1 MKVVVCIKQVPY
13 VDQLRFDA
21 QAGRLIREGVD
32 SEINPFDK
40 RALAEA
46 INLKNKFGAETIVV
60 TMGPPQAASAL
71 REALAMGIDR
81 AIHLLGREFAGAD
94 TLATARTLALALR
107 RIGFDLILC
116 GKYSTDAETA
126 QVPPMVAEMLDL
138 PQVTGVTRIEY
149 REGSQFVATRET
161 DDGFETV
168 RGELPALMSTAERL
182 AKPIKVAPKDL
193 EKVQDRPVEIVGA
206 HDLSADLSQFGLSGS
221 PTWVEAIHSIEP
233 KRKHIIRV
241 GDGGVDT
248 AVQVTIGD
256 LIEEGLFGEW
266 KNRRHKVINPRPPGT
281 HSVGSDEEGMK
292 LPPMPPGVGFPPS
305 IWTVAE
311 IIEGEIRHAT
321 FELMGRSIELAQKI
335 GGEVAAVVIGS
346 NEERHAEI
354 LAAHGADKVYL
365 ADAPELANYLT
376 EPYTQILA
384 GAIQQYR
391 PYAVLI
397 PSTANGRDFA
407 PRVAA
412 RLGLGLTGDCI
423 GLDIDDQGRLVQLK
437 PAFGGNIVAPI
448 LTRTSPALATIRPG
462 MLQKAAS
469 DPSRRAEVIRLPVEN
484 LTSRVQFV
492 SSEVNAEEG
501 VNLDDADVIIGVGM
515 GIGGPENLPL
525 VHDLA
530 SVLDAS
536 IGASRRVV
544 DAGWLPRQVQIGLTG
559 RSISPSLYIALGV
572 RGAFNHTVGI
582 QRAGTILAINSN
594 PEADIFK
601 QCDYG
606 LVGDWQAIVGNMVN
620 VLAQKKR
627 EMG

>member
-46 INLKNKFGAETIVV
+46 VNLKNKFGAETIVV

-71 REALAMGIDR
+71 REAMAMGIDR

-126 QVPPMVAEMLDL
+126 QVPPMVAELLDL

-149 REGSQFVATRET
+149 REGSKFVATRET

-168 RGELPALMSTAERL
+168 QGGLPALMSTAERL

-193 EKVQDRPVEIVGA
+193 EKVQDRPIEIVGA
-206 HDLSADLSQFGLSGS
+206 RDLSSDLSQFGLSGS

-233 KRKHIIRV
+233 KRKHIIRTV
-241 GDGGVDT
+241 DGGVDT

-266 KNRRHKVINPRPPGT
+266 KNRRHGVIHPRPMRGR
-281 HSVGSDEEGMK
+281 SGGSDEVGAHV
-292 LPPMPPGVGFPPS
+292 PVGVQFPPS
-305 IWTVAE
+305 LWTVAE

-321 FELMGRSIELAQKI
+321 FELMGRSIELAEKI
-335 GGEVAAVVIGS
+335 GGEVAAVVLGS
-346 NEERHAEI
+346 HEERHAEI

-376 EPYTQILA
+376 EPYTQVLA

-462 MLQKAAS
+462 MLQKAAA
-469 DPSRRAEVIRLPVEN
+469 DPARRAEIIRLPVQN
-484 LTSRVQFV
+484 LKSRVRFV
-492 SSEVNAEEG
+492 SSEANAEEG

-525 VHDLA
+525 VHNLA
-530 SVLDAS
+530 SVLNAS

-582 QRAGTILAINSN
+582 QRAGTILAINSH

-606 LVGDWQAIVGNMVN
+606 LVGDWQAITSAMLD
-620 VLAQKKR
+620 VLAMKRR
-627 EMG
+627 EMQ